1 MKKHVYSLRFR
12 LALTILLLFSLLA
25 GAILY
30 NGYRVI
36 NGAMVSNVKA
46 FIQQTSNMFN
56 LAVAPY
62 VVENK
67 LDILSPY
74 FSELIISETEF
85 QVLTY
90 AVIANESGKILIWGG
105 DLPSPL
111 PLADQPEAYDAAI
124 AKGVVNIRQGMLM
137 QDNSVGYLQFGLS
150 TRQFKAAAEQALQ
163 QGLWLVGIG
172 LIVTTL
178 VMLSV
183 GLSFVR
189 RISLLIKASS
199 AIAQGDYQQNL
210 RLVGQ
215 DEIAQL
221 ALYFNMMAEAIR
233 QRITAYEDSRLEVQL
248 LNASLEKRVIERT
261 EELATVNQTLSQT
274 IADLKQTQDSLIRSE
289 KLASL
294 GSLVAG
300 VAHELNTPLGN
311 ALTVTTTLLE
321 RTQEFTVEMEQGLKR
336 SNLVKYIE
344 LVQSVCPLVHRN
356 LSRAAEL
363 VTSFKHVAVNQSSSQ
378 ISTFNLLEVV
388 NELIDTLKHTF
399 KNTPY
404 ALEVDIPAHIRMRSY
419 PGPLGQVIT
428 NFINNALVHA
438 FAEREH
444 GKMLLTAYEDAQQIV
459 LEFKD
464 DGTGI
469 SPENI
474 KRIFDPF
481 FSTRFGQGGSGL
493 GLNIVHNIVEGLLG
507 GQINVTSVL
516 DEGTCFTVKIPA
528 YIDEKVNHEHTL
540 STDKV

>member
-111 PLADQPEAYDAAI
+111 PLADLPEAYDAAI

-210 RLVGQ
+210 PLVGQ

-321 RTQEFTVEMEQGLKR
+321 RTQEFAVEMEQGLKR

-404 ALEVDIPAHIRMRSY
+404 TLEVDIPAHIRMRSY

-528 YIDEKVNHEHTL
+528 YIDEKVNHEPTL